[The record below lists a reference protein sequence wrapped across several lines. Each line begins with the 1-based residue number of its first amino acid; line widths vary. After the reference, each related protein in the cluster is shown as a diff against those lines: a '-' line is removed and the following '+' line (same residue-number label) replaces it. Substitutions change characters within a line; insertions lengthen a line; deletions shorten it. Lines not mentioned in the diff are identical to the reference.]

1 MISYWRINSERP
13 KNSKKLVVIFRETK
27 PEDSEKSGNG
37 TENLI
42 KGGIEIGKDG
52 YYHGN
57 ILSYPAENFESN
69 YSS

>member
-1 MISYWRINSERP
+1 M
-13 KNSKKLVVIFRETK
+13 VVIFRETK